1 MPMQMHIAIVIC
13 AVGGFFALLTL
24 ELVRRKHLRPEYA
37 LLWAALAVLTVVVAL
52 VPRNVVE
59 LLISLTGMTYQSS
72 VIVLLFIFTAVM
84 LMNYSVIASRHG
96 GRIVRLTQEVALL
109 RLEIE
114 RLRSEKEAGKK
125 SHQGC

>member
-1 MPMQMHIAIVIC
+1 MPMNLHIAVVIC
-13 AVGGFFALLTL
+13 AVGGFFALLTF

-37 LLWAALAVLTVVVAL
+37 LLWAALAVLTLIVAL
-52 VPRNVVE
+52 VPSVVE

-72 VIVLLFIFTAVM
+72 VIVVLFVFTAVM

-96 GRIVRLTQEVALL
+96 ERIVRLTQELALL

-114 RLRSEKEAGKK
+114 RLRGEKEAKK
-125 SHQGC
+125 D

>member
-1 MPMQMHIAIVIC
+1 MTMNLHIAAVIC
-13 AVGGFFALLTL
+13 AIGGFFALLTF

-37 LLWAALAVLTVVVAL
+37 LLWAALAVLTLIVAL
-52 VPRNVVE
+52 VPGVIA
-59 LLISLTGMTYQSS
+59 LLIRLTGMTYQSS
-72 VIVLLFIFTAVM
+72 VIVLLFVFTAVM

-114 RLRSEKEAGKK
+114 RLRSGSETRKN
-125 SHQGC
+125 

>member
-1 MPMQMHIAIVIC
+1 MPMNLHIAIVIC
-13 AVGGFFALLTL
+13 AVGGFFALLTF

-37 LLWAALAVLTVVVAL
+37 LLWAVLAALTVVMAL

-59 LLISLTGMTYQSS
+59 MLISLTGMTYQSS
-72 VIVLLFIFTAVM
+72 VIILVFVFTAVM

-114 RLRSEKEAGKK
+114 RLRNEKGAGKN
-125 SHQGC
+125 

>member
-1 MPMQMHIAIVIC
+1 MNLHIAVVIC
-13 AVGGFFALLTL
+13 AVGGFFALLTF

-37 LLWAALAVLTVVVAL
+37 LLWAALAVLTLIVAL
-52 VPRNVVE
+52 VPGVIA

-72 VIVLLFIFTAVM
+72 VIVLLFVFTAVM

-114 RLRSEKEAGKK
+114 RLRSGSETRKN
-125 SHQGC
+125 

>member
-1 MPMQMHIAIVIC
+1 MNPHIAVVIC
-13 AVGGFFALLTL
+13 AVGGLFALLTF

-37 LLWAALAVLTVVVAL
+37 LLWAALAVLTLIVAL
-52 VPRNVVE
+52 VPGVVE
-59 LLISLTGMTYQSS
+59 LLIALTGMDYRSS
-72 VIVLLFIFTAVM
+72 VIVLLFVFTGVM

-114 RLRSEKEAGKK
+114 RLRSGKGTER
-125 SHQGC
+125 S

>member
-1 MPMQMHIAIVIC
+1 MPMPMNLHIAAAIC
-13 AVGGFFALLTL
+13 AVGGFFALLTF

-37 LLWAALAVLTVVVAL
+37 LLWAALAALTVVMAL

-59 LLISLTGMTYQSS
+59 MLISLTGMTYQSS
-72 VIVLLFIFTAVM
+72 VIILLFVFTAVM

-114 RLRSEKEAGKK
+114 RIRGGKETGKN
-125 SHQGC
+125 